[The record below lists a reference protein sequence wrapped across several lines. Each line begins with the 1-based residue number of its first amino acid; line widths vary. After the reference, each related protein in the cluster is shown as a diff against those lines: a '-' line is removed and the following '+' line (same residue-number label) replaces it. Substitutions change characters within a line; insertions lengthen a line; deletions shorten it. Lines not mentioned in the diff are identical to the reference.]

1 MGAPQNSQCSRD
13 FQILAENND
22 NRKSSMKKLK
32 ENIPLEE
39 KDHLLVF
46 FVYQSP
52 VKAYG
57 KSFQNAQIWHIVIA
71 KRGVQ

>member
-13 FQILAENND
+13 FEILAENND
-22 NRKSSMKKLK
+22 SRKSSMKKLK

-46 FVYQSP
+46 FCLSD
-52 VKAYG
+52 
-57 KSFQNAQIWHIVIA
+57 SS
-71 KRGVQ
+71 